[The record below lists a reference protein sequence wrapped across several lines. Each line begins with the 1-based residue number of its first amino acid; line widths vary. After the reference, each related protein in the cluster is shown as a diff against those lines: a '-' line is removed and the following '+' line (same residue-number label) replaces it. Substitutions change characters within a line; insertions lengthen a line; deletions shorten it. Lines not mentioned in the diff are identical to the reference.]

1 MAGMKGSR
9 LRPGLQGLPPPR
21 RQAHASH
28 EPAPPGEPGPAELM
42 SAYARQDA
50 HRGCKA
56 RCPRGSGRI
65 WKRCHGAPLT
75 LATAV

>member
-1 MAGMKGSR
+1 
-9 LRPGLQGLPPPR
+9 
-21 RQAHASH
+21 
-28 EPAPPGEPGPAELM
+28 M

-50 HRGCKA
+50 QRGCKA